1 MTDYS
6 LKDTRRGNDM
16 ECFDCKYWKQLQDN
30 GEDICLATENDDGLC
45 DVIPPVGKTPEW
57 CPMVKGCE

>member
-1 MTDYS
+1 
-6 LKDTRRGNDM
+6 M

-30 GEDICLATENDDGLC
+30 GEDICLATENVNGLC